1 MERDHDE
8 PIAGGTG
15 LDGRD
20 DEPAMRAAKDLTDSD
35 GSEDEASGDERT
47 AVEGLGGIGATHR
60 AWGGGSVNRAGG
72 VGTHVP
78 TDDDEHALSPDIDA
92 SEEATESTDP
102 RGY

>member
-1 MERDHDE
+1 
-8 PIAGGTG
+8 
-15 LDGRD
+15 
-20 DEPAMRAAKDLTDSD
+20 
-35 GSEDEASGDERT
+35 
-47 AVEGLGGIGATHR
+47 
-60 AWGGGSVNRAGG
+60 VNRAGG